1 MGTKFTTIT
10 LIVLVFLT
18 TISVTIKPSLIDD
31 SCDKCAQLVASAG
44 DLLDVQFSGFT
55 SDKEFYAYFSGITV
69 RSKK

>member
-18 TISVTIKPSLIDD
+18 TISITFKPSLIDE
-31 SCDKCAQLVASAG
+31 SCDKCAELATSAG

>member
-1 MGTKFTTIT
+1 MSTKFTTIT

-31 SCDKCAQLVASAG
+31 SCDKCAQLAASAG